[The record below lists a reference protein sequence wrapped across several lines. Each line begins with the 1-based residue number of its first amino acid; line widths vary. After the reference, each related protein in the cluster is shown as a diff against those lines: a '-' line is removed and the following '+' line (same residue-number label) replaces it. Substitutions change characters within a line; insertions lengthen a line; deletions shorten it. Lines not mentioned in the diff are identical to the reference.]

1 LQIRAEKSEVFRL
14 VSQNFDNP
22 LNGTSSM
29 HALAEI
35 NGLFTKTYNY
45 LANLVLA
52 DNSYQLLRKV
62 VSKGVIHQVWKFMD
76 GRIENSLHDFRIILS
91 DLLLQESAPSLV
103 LSKCDRVLGYKFH

>member
-1 LQIRAEKSEVFRL
+1 
-14 VSQNFDNP
+14 
-22 LNGTSSM
+22 M